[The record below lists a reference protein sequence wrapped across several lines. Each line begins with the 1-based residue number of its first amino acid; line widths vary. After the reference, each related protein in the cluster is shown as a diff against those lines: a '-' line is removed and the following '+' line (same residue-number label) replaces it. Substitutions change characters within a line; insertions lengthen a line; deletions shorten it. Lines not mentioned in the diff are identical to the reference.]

1 MYLSYFGLVERPF
14 SIAPD
19 PQYLYM
25 SAKHKEA
32 MAHLSYGLTQG
43 GCFIVLTGEVGTGK
57 TTLCRNLLS
66 DLPDNVDVAL
76 ILNANINEDE
86 LLETIC
92 DEFKIAYQENSS
104 QKKLLD
110 SINEYLLRTFSE
122 NRHTVLIIDEAQLL
136 SPSVLEQIR
145 LLTNL
150 ETTKSKLLQ
159 IILIGQP
166 ELNEVLARND
176 LRQLAQRVTARYH
189 LPAIGKDEIQDYVS
203 FRLGVAGCKKHLFSA
218 QALRQ
223 LHSQSEGI
231 PRKINV
237 LADHALLATY
247 AKSQLMVDAKT
258 VKQAAKEVFIPNA
271 GEGARHSRK
280 PWWGLA
286 AALLTLNLVAWL
298 LWGAGQQQSVTT
310 DSVEVSEEQSTVP
323 LISQDDT
330 NNDLALNVIN
340 EATEAEPQLP
350 SNASEALNQTD
361 SNESVLEENAIN
373 RQANGEF
380 ASPQEGLSVVA
391 NEAEN
396 ITTILKPEGVKPGS
410 VVISEDFLDDSP
422 ATQEIQSV
430 DETVE
435 TPQRPSYLMGTPFA
449 KVLEASADRTG
460 RVAAFRNLA
469 SAWDARLPDIVSGPL
484 CDELA
489 NQQVSCLAVGSWSSL
504 MRLNRPAIAVID
516 HQGVFHRIIV
526 YEVVEDIASVLVGDR
541 TYTVP
546 VAELKDRWTNNALV
560 FWRPGNSGASLY
572 ALGDDSKELPRVRLQ
587 INRALS
593 KLEMPLLESV
603 DASNFDED
611 LQSKTRQLQLRFG
624 ILADGRIGNE
634 TYLLLNEI
642 VSPDEVPVLVNRI
655 EQNI

>member
-110 SINEYLLRTFSE
+110 SINEYLLRTFAE

-271 GEGARHSRK
+271 GEGARR
-280 PWWGLA
+280 PVTPIWRLA
-286 AALLTLNLVAWL
+286 AALVTLNLLAWW
-298 LWGAGQQQSVTT
+298 LWGSGEQQSVSIESSEVLNQQGTPKPISD
-310 DSVEVSEEQSTVP
+310 DS
-323 LISQDDT
+323 
-330 NNDLALNVIN
+330 NKDLAQLESNGESSKGIQESKEDDFNKLVQGESN
-340 EATEAEPQLP
+340 EPSSDVDVFSAESDAQPRLPEQEVDVVATETQ
-350 SNASEALNQTD
+350 S
-361 SNESVLEENAIN
+361 
-373 RQANGEF
+373 
-380 ASPQEGLSVVA
+380 
-391 NEAEN
+391 

-430 DETVE
+430 IETVA
-435 TPQRPSYLMGTPFA
+435 TPERPSYLSDTPFA
-449 KVLEASADRTG
+449 KVLEVSADRTG

-484 CDELA
+484 CAELA
-489 NQQVSCLAVGSWSSL
+489 NQQVSCLSVSSWSSL

-516 HQGVFHRIIV
+516 HQGISHRIIV
-526 YEVVEDIASVLVGDR
+526 YQVADDVASVLVGDR

-560 FWRPGNSGASLY
+560 FWRPGSGGASLY
-572 ALGDDSKELPRVRLQ
+572 ALGDDSEELPRVRLQ

-593 KLEMPLLESV
+593 KLEMPLLDSI

-611 LQSKTRQLQLRFG
+611 LQSKTRQLQLKFG
-624 ILADGRIGNE
+624 ILADGRIGSE